1 MTLVLALV
9 RGGSAAVV
17 ETDGDRVTLLSSL
30 PSPPGS
36 TLELTLEGSSYRVK
50 VRGCKRVEPDLAG
63 RSYLIEG
70 RWVSLT
76 RADRA
81 RVTGSPE

>member
-1 MTLVLALV
+1 MLVLDLV

-50 VRGCKRVEPDLAG
+50 VRGCRRVEPDDAE
-63 RSYLIEG
+63 RSFRIEG

-76 RADRA
+76 REGRA
-81 RVTGSPE
+81 RVTGSLE